1 MGLKDRPQ
9 CYFDVEINREPVG
22 RIVFQLFSDVCPKT
36 CKNFL
41 WLCTGEKGIG
51 KTTGKKLC
59 YKGSTFHRVVK
70 NFMIQGGDFTEGNGR
85 GGESI
90 YGGYFEDENF
100 VLKHDRAFLLSMAN
114 RGKDTNGSQF
124 FITTKTAPHLDG
136 VHVVFG
142 LIISGFEVI
151 KQIENL
157 KTDAASRPYAD
168 VRVIDCGQLI
178 TKSANDVYCVLVL
191 ERKQKISHSSNT
203 SDTSSES
210 SSPSLSS
217 SESDTEEEKF
227 KRRKRKRRTKHKH
240 SKKVKKELKKRESV
254 SKRALS
260 SQRRDFVKKNVDEE
274 RINEL
279 IVKREKPVVR
289 PEEIPPVPENR
300 FLLRRDMPVPAAKSD
315 QTNLDDSAVQSE
327 QKPTVTK
334 SGRKVKGR
342 GTMRYHTPPRSR
354 SHSKSEDDEESS
366 ETPPHWK
373 EEMQRT
379 KTFKPAISEK
389 WSKGDKLN
397 EHFSSKWDDRSAA
410 WSRSCSRS
418 LSHDY
423 YSDHSNERND
433 QHSKHKKEKKR
444 GKHKKKTKKPKHS
457 KRQKVS
463 KTRQRRDSSVLDE
476 GSSYTSSK
484 RSKVSGGN
492 HRRSRSSTLS
502 SRPLSRKDWSGSDKI
517 RNASLSSRSFH
528 SYTRSKSRS
537 RSYSTSRSRSRSRTA
552 SRSKSKSRS
561 RSRSVSRTRKRR
573 SSKSPRYSRASESSK
588 SKIDPPKQIPQN
600 NEKVVATA
608 VTESVPVLPLSD
620 SPPPSRWKPGQKPW
634 KPSYVRIQEI
644 KAKPTTDTFVQT
656 SYAIRNIK
664 EHSSSLYHKSRYSD
678 SERSDYSRNS
688 DRSYRRR
695 RSRSRSS
702 RSRSYSRSYTRSK
715 SRSRSSSA
723 SLSPFKYKSHSSC
736 SSRSNSYD
744 SYKGNKTNKS
754 KSRERSTRSCT
765 DTKESSPEGDQYEE
779 DKSVREQKSKSAESS
794 SEYSSDGEHC
804 TVEENTRPSADSEKL
819 KQQDSKSNKGSIIM
833 DQQKEGEPDAELLM
847 DEQKSKSGWDS
858 DSDDSK
864 KPTNF
869 TVLSSELQHMDSGK
883 TDEKASSRKEFPS
896 SKWDSESGTDAE
908 NKKVAQDESRCSS
921 GKEEG
926 EASSDTD
933 TEDHHSEY
941 SKASKKS
948 GVITTVDTEGEVKK
962 SPKLTTSTAADGSGY
977 SSGNEKVRRKKKS
990 KHKHKHKKR
999 RSTKYESERGR
1010 TKSKNNKTKKKIQR
1024 PKETFHWQPPLE
1036 FGEEEEEDDTKCKYV
1051 PIATRKKTK
1060 ESKAENL
1067 SGLSEK
1073 NSLNTEE
1080 TTKTSTD
1087 SRLSQSVPQSAQKM
1101 DYVNI
1106 NEQLSKQVT
1115 ASGKNPK
1122 EERNKTVKSVEHNIR
1137 QENMP
1142 KAPAKNEPFDD
1153 CMELCTSEQNSP
1165 SSDDLLQCTDVK
1177 NDELVKKKSE
1187 EMIIN
1192 KVKSLQNTAQVME
1205 STDTNASTLS
1215 SVLLSNASGETTD
1228 GHSQNEMQNVFSD
1241 PKWKPLKGL
1250 SFDQLGTVNAETKS
1264 MDSAGDAGENKPQ
1277 GLRIEIKSTSKV
1289 RPGSLFDEVRKT
1301 ARMNQRQR
1309 NQDSSSEER
1318 SPSGEEKSKSRSR
1331 TRSRSKSRSASSH
1344 RTRSRTVSVSYSRSR
1359 SRSYSYSYRSRSY
1372 SRSHSRRR
1380 YSRDRSRSLSST
1392 YRSYRSRSSK
1402 TGSKSRSRSRS
1413 YERSRRSRSYTY
1425 DSYYSRSRS
1434 HSSRRSRG
1442 SYRKSR
1448 SYGRRSRS
1456 YRSYTRSDRSYS
1468 KRRSCSETSRYS

>member
-70 NFMIQGGDFTEGNGR
+70 NFMIQGGDFTEGN
-85 GGESI
+85 
-90 YGGYFEDENF
+90 YENF

-124 FITTKTAPHLDG
+124 FITTKMAPHLDG

-178 TKSANDVYCVLVL
+178 TKSANDVL
-191 ERKQKISHSSNT
+191 ERKQKISHSSNS

-210 SSPSLSS
+210 SSPTSSS

-254 SKRALS
+254 SKKVLS
-260 SQRRDFVKKNVDEE
+260 SQR

-300 FLLRRDMPVPAAKSD
+300 FLLRRDMPVPAAK
-315 QTNLDDSAVQSE
+315 TNLDDSAVQSE

-379 KTFKPAISEK
+379 KTFKPAISENGVK
-389 WSKGDKLN
+389 
-397 EHFSSKWDDRSAA
+397 ET
-410 WSRSCSRS
+410 SRAKF
-418 LSHDY
+418 LY
-423 YSDHSNERND
+423 TLL
-433 QHSKHKKEKKR
+433 KHEYLLHLFR
-444 GKHKKKTKKPKHS
+444 DMLVFCISIFLLIKTFV
-457 KRQKVS
+457 Q
-463 KTRQRRDSSVLDE
+463 
-476 GSSYTSSK
+476 
-484 RSKVSGGN
+484 
-492 HRRSRSSTLS
+492 
-502 SRPLSRKDWSGSDKI
+502 KDWSGSDKI
-517 RNASLSSRSFH
+517 RNASLSSRSSH
-528 SYTRSKSRS
+528 SCTRSKSRS

-573 SSKSPRYSRASESSK
+573 SSRSPRYTRASESSK

-600 NEKVVATA
+600 NEKVVTTA

-664 EHSSSLYHKSRYSD
+664 EHSSSLYRKSRYSD

-715 SRSRSSSA
+715 SRSCSSSA
-723 SLSPFKYKSHSSC
+723 SQSPLKYKSHSSS

-779 DKSVREQKSKSAESS
+779 DKSVTVQKSQSAETSS
-794 SEYSSDGEHC
+794 AYSSDGEHC
-804 TVEENTRPSADSEKL
+804 TVEKNTRPSADSEKL
-819 KQQDSKSNKGSIIM
+819 KQQDSKSKKGSIIM
-833 DQQKEGEPDAELLM
+833 DHQKEGEPDAELLT
-847 DEQKSKSGWDS
+847 DD
-858 DSDDSK
+858 DDSK

-869 TVLSSELQHMDSGK
+869 TVI
-883 TDEKASSRKEFPS
+883 SRKEFPS

-908 NKKVAQDESRCSS
+908 SKKVAQDESRCSS

-933 TEDHHSEY
+933 TEDHHSEH

-948 GVITTVDTEGEVKK
+948 GVITTVDTEVEVKK
-962 SPKLTTSTAADGSGY
+962 SPKLTTSTAADGSDY

-1010 TKSKNNKTKKKIQR
+1010 TKSKNNKTKKKIQK

-1036 FGEEEEEDDTKCKYV
+1036 FGEEEEEDDTKY
-1051 PIATRKKTK
+1051 
-1060 ESKAENL
+1060 NY
-1067 SGLSEK
+1067 
-1073 NSLNTEE
+1073 
-1080 TTKTSTD
+1080 
-1087 SRLSQSVPQSAQKM
+1087 SAQKKG
-1101 DYVNI
+1101 YVNI
-1106 NEQLSKQVT
+1106 NKQLSKRVT
-1115 ASGKNPK
+1115 ASGNKPK
-1122 EERNKTVKSVEHNIR
+1122 EEKNKTVKSVESNIR

-1142 KAPAKNEPFDD
+1142 KAPAKNEQFDD
-1153 CMELCTSEQNSP
+1153 CMDLCTSEQNSP
-1165 SSDDLLQCTDVK
+1165 SSDNVLQCTDVK

-1192 KVKSLQNTAQVME
+1192 KEKSLQNTAQVME

-1250 SFDQLGTVNAETKS
+1250 SLDQLGTANAETKS
-1264 MDSAGDAGENKPQ
+1264 MDGTGDAGENKPQ

-1331 TRSRSKSRSASSH
+1331 TRSRSKNRSASSH
-1344 RTRSRTVSVSYSRSR
+1344 RTRSRTVSVSYSHSRSR
-1359 SRSYSYSYRSRSY
+1359 SRSYSYSYRALTRTVHNPPFLFFFLSHPLVYLLSLLWIILMLNKRSI
-1372 SRSHSRRR
+1372 STSKKTPNCNIPTTILHS
-1380 YSRDRSRSLSST
+1380 
-1392 YRSYRSRSSK
+1392 
-1402 TGSKSRSRSRS
+1402 
-1413 YERSRRSRSYTY
+1413 
-1425 DSYYSRSRS
+1425 
-1434 HSSRRSRG
+1434 
-1442 SYRKSR
+1442 
-1448 SYGRRSRS
+1448 
-1456 YRSYTRSDRSYS
+1456 
-1468 KRRSCSETSRYS
+1468 